1 MVLSWGFSE
10 KEGEGGGGGTKKKL
24 CKTDPRTSLNQIL
37 WIKLYILFKVILHEI
52 LHLVT
57 LY

>member
-10 KEGEGGGGGTKKKL
+10 KEGEGGGEGRKKM